1 MGEDRDLSAS
11 LAHDLDAAFESL
23 VWAYQDRLYAFA
35 ARMTG
40 DHHDAEEI
48 AQDAFVRAYR
58 ALAGYDR
65 KRISALE
72 LRPWLYTIAL
82 NAVRNRKRGAKAVLV
97 SLDGGDRRPLRP
109 RPRRHRRRVRC
120 VQPGRRVVGGP
131 GRRRGGVRAAV
142 PGTLRASRLSR
153 AGFPRAAGAR
163 DRAAPCG
170 GACSAA
176 VRPARHD

>member
-11 LAHDLDAAFESL
+11 LAHDLEAAFESL

-40 DHHDAEEI
+40 DHHEAEEI

-82 NAVRNRKRGAKAVLV
+82 NAVRNRKRGTKAVLV
-97 SLDGGDRRPLRP
+97 SLDGVDHAADDDPAVLVERSSEVAGLLAALTP
-109 RPRRHRRRVRC
+109 RH
-120 VQPGRRVVGGP
+120 
-131 GRRRGGVRAAV
+131 RAAV
-142 PGTLRASRLSR
+142 LLRYFEDLSYEEI
-153 AGFPRAAGAR
+153 AEVLGEPVG
-163 DRAAPCG
+163 
-170 GACSAA
+170 
-176 VRPARHD
+176 